1 MVRADKGAGMT
12 DDEKLKIRLAEAMGW
27 TGIEYIDAKTARGW
41 YGCPP
46 GVKNEINEVGNGPH
60 KEKIPDP
67 EHNLMDQLAAVE
79 AIFPEKCS
87 ITFRWPITTSPA
99 GRLFALIQANRG
111 EVYSGRGSTKEA
123 ALWGA
128 FRQWGE
134 STP

>member
-1 MVRADKGAGMT
+1 MT

-27 TGIEYIDAKTARGW
+27 SDISFNGAAWVGS
-41 YGCPP
+41 PP
-46 GVKNEINEVGNGPH
+46 GYTSWTPLALE
-60 KEKIPDP
+60 IPDP
-67 EHNLMDQLAAVE
+67 EHNLTDQLAAVE